1 MIQEKE
7 SISSLSRIID
17 EQIDRVF
24 NEINLKIEAIQKIP
38 SKDLLKKKCDSSELS
53 AIIYSRVRPKKT
65 EKEEMEVKGNLISV
79 MPINSMMMLIDLLEG
94 KEFNSTTHLNDKK
107 LIPVKRT
114 WNDLLIA
121 FIQGINDYFKIE
133 VEFSEPKIVVSLK
146 ENLADFCTTGLMEE
160 KNGLLVEAG
169 FDVGGTQI
177 KGRVCLFLSYPD
189 EKNLMKRAAND

>member
-1 MIQEKE
+1 MQEKE
-7 SISSLSRIID
+7 SVTSLSRIID

-24 NEINLKIEAIQKIP
+24 NEINLEVEGMQEISA
-38 SKDLLKKKCDSSELS
+38 KDLMKKKCDSSGLS
-53 AIIYSRVRPKKT
+53 AIIYSRVRPKEADKG
-65 EKEEMEVKGNLISV
+65 EMEVKGNLVSV
-79 MPINSMMMLIDLLEG
+79 MPIDSMLMLIDLLEG
-94 KEFNSTTHLNDKK
+94 KEFNSTTHLNDRK

-121 FIQGINDYFKIE
+121 FIQGINNYFKIE

-146 ENLADFCTTGLMEE
+146 ENLADFCTTGLIEE

-177 KGRVCLFLSYPD
+177 NGKLCLFLSYPD
-189 EKNLMKRAAND
+189 ENNLLKRAANE